1 MMELPEAVR
10 REFGH
15 ELFMVEK
22 GEQPENASPFEGSSG
37 ANIMKLVERYD
48 SDTYRCVYTAKL
60 DTGIYVLHAYMK
72 KSKDG
77 ISTPRQIIETVEARY
92 KAALQMDKEEKVEIA
107 ALAQKQAAD
116 AYVEKSNTKGTK
128 Q

>member
-1 MMELPEAVR
+1 
-10 REFGH
+10 
-15 ELFMVEK
+15 
-22 GEQPENASPFEGSSG
+22 
-37 ANIMKLVERYD
+37 
-48 SDTYRCVYTAKL
+48 
-60 DTGIYVLHAYMK
+60 MK